1 MGQRE
6 LNKSIIPNND
16 EYCYLCKQVGRYVIG
31 TDSHHCLFGNKK
43 AFADSDGLTI
53 QLCHTHH
60 MRLHQQQEHQ
70 LELKQLA
77 EKVWLEHYDKT
88 IEDWISRYG
97 KNFL

>member
-16 EYCYLCKQVGRYVIG
+16 KYCFLCKRMGLYVEG
-31 TDSHHCLFGNKK
+31 TDSHHMLFGNKK
-43 AFADSDGLTI
+43 SYADADGLTC

-60 MRLHQQQEHQ
+60 MRLHQQQEYQ

-77 EKVWLEHYDKT
+77 ERVWLEHYKKT
-88 IEDWISRYG
+88 IDDWIERYG
-97 KNFL
+97 KNYI